1 MKYGYLL
8 EDEDV
13 KRWFENLAAKS
24 IITAT
29 VYLRTLGLYCEL
41 NNTDPKAIVRV
52 AGTKAFRDG
61 FMDFVRSLERQGKA
75 SSYIARFK
83 KVLRSWLAF

>member
-1 MKYGYLL
+1 M
-8 EDEDV
+8 
-13 KRWFENLAAKS
+13 AAKS

-41 NNTDPKAIVRV
+41 NNTDPKAIIRV

-61 FMDFVRSLERQGKA
+61 FMDFVRGLERQGKA

-83 KVLRSWLAF
+83 KVLRSWLAFNGLDVS